1 MSNHRVVYINGNFVK
16 EADAKVSIFD
26 SALMFG
32 DMVFEMTRSFNKK
45 QFKLKEHIERLYTGC
60 KILRIP
66 LEMSPEEMEK
76 ACYQTIEANNH
87 LFGDDDELRLMIDVS
102 RGLLGIYNGIEGVQP
117 GPNIIIA
124 DFPLRW
130 TVRDMGVLFDNGINA
145 VITSQRAIPAS
156 LMEPKI
162 KNRSRLF
169 YLMANICLLYTS
181 PSPRDS

>member
-1 MSNHRVVYINGNFVK
+1 MSDSFRKVFFNGNLVH
-16 EADAKVSIFD
+16 EAEAKISIYD

-45 QFKLKEHIERLYTGC
+45 QFELKAHIDRLYTGC

-66 LEMSPEEMEK
+66 IEMTPKEMEN
-76 ACYQTIEANNH
+76 ACYQTIEANEH
-87 LFGDDDELRLMIDVS
+87 LFAKDDEHRLMIDVS
-102 RGLLGIYNGIEGVQP
+102 RGLLGIYEGIEGLHS
-117 GPNIIIA
+117 GPNVIIA

-130 TVRDMGVLFDNGINA
+130 TVKGMGELFDKGINA

-162 KNRSRLF
+162 KNRSR
-169 YLMANICLLYTS
+169 
-181 PSPRDS
+181 